1 MQNLI
6 YLIDYILCQILKIIL
21 NISKKKLREKTVIN
35 PSIRLYVNKI
45 ENRLHLKL
53 KQYYFLTFNT
63 TNNEITWKHKKKRNK
78 YENGKTV
85 SHLEI
90 TEIVLLYC
98 NIVKNDHL
106 YNF

>member
-6 YLIDYILCQILKIIL
+6 YLIDHILCQILKIIL
-21 NISKKKLREKTVIN
+21 NISKKKLRQKTVIN

>member
-6 YLIDYILCQILKIIL
+6 YLIDHILCQILKIIL

-63 TNNEITWKHKKKRNK
+63 TNNEITWKHKKR
-78 YENGKTV
+78 
-85 SHLEI
+85 EI
-90 TEIVLLYC
+90 
-98 NIVKNDHL
+98 NMKMVKL
-106 YNF
+106 FLI

>member
-6 YLIDYILCQILKIIL
+6 YLIDHILCQILKIIL

-53 KQYYFLTFNT
+53 KQYYSLTFNT

>member
-1 MQNLI
+1 M
-6 YLIDYILCQILKIIL
+6 
-21 NISKKKLREKTVIN
+21 KLLGST
-35 PSIRLYVNKI
+35 
-45 ENRLHLKL
+45 
-53 KQYYFLTFNT
+53 
-63 TNNEITWKHKKKRNK
+63 KKKRNK

>member
-1 MQNLI
+1 M
-6 YLIDYILCQILKIIL
+6 
-21 NISKKKLREKTVIN
+21 
-35 PSIRLYVNKI
+35 YVNKI

>member
-6 YLIDYILCQILKIIL
+6 YLIDHILCQILKIIL